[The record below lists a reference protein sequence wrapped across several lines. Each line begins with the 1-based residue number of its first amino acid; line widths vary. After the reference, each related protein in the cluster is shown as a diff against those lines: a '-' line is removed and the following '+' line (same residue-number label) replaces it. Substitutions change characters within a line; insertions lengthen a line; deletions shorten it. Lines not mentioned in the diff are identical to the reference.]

1 MTNYDLRP
9 QINIKGCANGFSNYV
24 AIAKELTAEIIKK
37 NKKNIV
43 LAIETYPG
51 VNHAELEAELFPL
64 LFPNK
69 IILTDEYAYSI
80 EEVQE
85 KIKDTITED
94 RVFGVLSQYTIEQ
107 FFHEESIEK
116 AKNEIKE
123 SVGLVIV
130 YGMGTNVLSDPDIIV
145 YADLPR
151 WEIQCRYRDEN
162 LKNWKTD
169 NAEED
174 RLRKYKRGYF
184 FEWGMADRIKKNIF
198 KNIDY
203 LIDTT
208 IKKQPTMID
217 GDSYRNGLAQVA
229 HRPFRLVPFFDASV
243 WGGQWMKERFNLD
256 PEMENYGWA
265 FDGVPEENS
274 IILNFSGTKIEI
286 PGNNPVFSN
295 PNELLGP
302 KVRSRFGT
310 SFPIRFDFLDTMG
323 GGNLSLQ
330 VHPLIEYAQDTFGIH
345 YTQDESYYIIEATE
359 QSTIYIGVKNDI
371 NKEDLVA
378 DLRKAALGDY
388 TFPDDK
394 YINVLPV
401 KKHDH
406 YSIPAGTIH
415 CGGPDTVV
423 LEISATPNTFTFKL
437 WDWNRVGLDGIPRPV
452 HIDHGAANIL
462 VERDTDFVLKQLASL
477 ADSDFENLSDQDGVK
492 TERTGLHELEF
503 IETHRHWFN
512 ESVVIKT
519 HESVNMLNLVEGTSV
534 VVESL
539 NGEFDSLLINYG
551 ETFIVP
557 ESVKQYKITNSGDVS
572 KKVAVLQAFVRNL

>member
-9 QINIKGCANGFSNYV
+9 QINIKGCANGFSSYA
-24 AIAKELTAEIIKK
+24 AIANELKTEIIKK

-51 VNHAELEAELFPL
+51 VNHAELETYLFPL

-69 IILTDEYAYSI
+69 TILTDEYAYSAG
-80 EEVQE
+80 EVQE

-94 RVFGVLSQYTIEQ
+94 RVLGVLSQYRIEQ

-116 AKNEIKE
+116 AKKEIKDT
-123 SVGLVIV
+123 VGLIIV
-130 YGMGTNVLSDPDIIV
+130 YGIGTTVLSDPDIIV

-162 LKNWKTD
+162 LKNWKTY

-174 RLRKYKRGYF
+174 KLRKYKRGYF
-184 FEWGMADRIKKNIF
+184 FEWGMADRIKKNLF

-203 LIDTT
+203 LLDTT

-217 GDSYRNGLAQVA
+217 GDSYRKGLAQVA
-229 HRPFRLVPFFDASV
+229 HSPFRLVPFFDASV
-243 WGGQWMKERFNLD
+243 WGGQWMKEKFNLD
-256 PEMENYGWA
+256 PKMENYGWA

-295 PNELLGP
+295 PDELLGP

-330 VHPLIEYAQDTFGIH
+330 VHPLVEYAQDIFGIH

-359 QSTIYIGVKNDI
+359 RSTIYIGVKNDI

-388 TFPDDK
+388 TFPDEK

-423 LEISATPNTFTFKL
+423 LEISATPNNFTFKL
-437 WDWNRVGLDGIPRPV
+437 WDWNRLGLDGIPRPV

-512 ESVVIKT
+512 ESVVIET

-557 ESVKQYKITNSGDVS
+557 ESVKQYKIMNAEDINQ
-572 KKVAVLQAFVRNL
+572 KVAVLQAFVRNL

>member
-9 QINIKGCANGFSNYV
+9 QINIKGCANGFSSYV

-51 VNHAELEAELFPL
+51 VNHAELETELFPL

-69 IILTDEYAYSI
+69 VIPTDEYAYSI
-80 EEVQE
+80 GEVQE

-174 RLRKYKRGYF
+174 KLRKYKRGYF

-203 LIDTT
+203 LLDTT

-217 GDSYRNGLAQVA
+217 GDSYRKGLAQVA
-229 HRPFRLVPFFDASV
+229 HSPFRLVPFFDASV

-256 PEMENYGWA
+256 PKMENYGWA

-274 IILNFSGTKIEI
+274 IILNFNGTKIEI

-295 PNELLGP
+295 PDELLGP

-330 VHPLIEYAQDTFGIH
+330 VHPLVEYAQDTFGIH

-359 QSTIYIGVKNDI
+359 RSTIYIGVKDDT
-371 NKEDLVA
+371 NKEELVS
-378 DLRKAALGDY
+378 DLRKAALGNY

-394 YINVLPV
+394 YINILPV

-423 LEISATPNTFTFKL
+423 LEISATPNNFTFKL

-462 VERDTDFVLKQLASL
+462 VERDTDFVLNQLASL

-512 ESVVIKT
+512 KSVVIET
-519 HESVNMLNLVEGTSV
+519 YESVNMLNLVEGNSV

-557 ESVKQYKITNSGDVS
+557 ESVKKYKITNSGDIN

>member
-9 QINIKGCANGFSNYV
+9 QINIKGCANGFSSYA
-24 AIAKELTAEIIKK
+24 AIANELKTEIIKK

-51 VNHAELEAELFPL
+51 VNHAELETYLFPL

-69 IILTDEYAYSI
+69 TIPTDEYAYSVG
-80 EEVQE
+80 EVQE

-94 RVFGVLSQYTIEQ
+94 RVLGVLSQYRIEQ

-116 AKNEIKE
+116 AKKEIKDT
-123 SVGLVIV
+123 VGLIIV
-130 YGMGTNVLSDPDIIV
+130 YGIGTTVLSDPDIIV

-162 LKNWKTD
+162 LKNWKTY

-174 RLRKYKRGYF
+174 KLRKYKRGYF
-184 FEWGMADRIKKNIF
+184 FEWGMADRIKKNLF

-203 LIDTT
+203 LLDTT

-217 GDSYRNGLAQVA
+217 GDSYRKGLAQVA
-229 HRPFRLVPFFDASV
+229 HSPFRLVPFFDASV
-243 WGGQWMKERFNLD
+243 WGGQWMKEKFNLD
-256 PEMENYGWA
+256 PKMENYGWA

-295 PNELLGP
+295 PDELLGP

-330 VHPLIEYAQDTFGIH
+330 VHPLVEYAQDIFGIH

-359 QSTIYIGVKNDI
+359 RSTIYIGVKNDI

-388 TFPDDK
+388 TFPDEK

-423 LEISATPNTFTFKL
+423 LEISATPNNFTFKL
-437 WDWNRVGLDGIPRPV
+437 WDWNRLGLDGIPRPV

-512 ESVVIKT
+512 ESVVIET

-557 ESVKQYKITNSGDVS
+557 ESVKQYKIMNAEDINQ
-572 KKVAVLQAFVRNL
+572 KVAVLQAFVRNL

>member
-1 MTNYDLRP
+1 
-9 QINIKGCANGFSNYV
+9 
-24 AIAKELTAEIIKK
+24 
-37 NKKNIV
+37 
-43 LAIETYPG
+43 
-51 VNHAELEAELFPL
+51 VNHAELEADLFPL

-69 IILTDEYAYSI
+69 IILTDEYAYSVG
-80 EEVQE
+80 EVQE

-116 AKNEIKE
+116 AKKEIKDA
-123 SVGLVIV
+123 VGLVIV

-174 RLRKYKRGYF
+174 KLRKYKRGYF

-203 LIDTT
+203 LLDTT

-217 GDSYRNGLAQVA
+217 GDSYRKGLAQVA
-229 HRPFRLVPFFDASV
+229 HSPFRLVPFFDASV

-295 PNELLGP
+295 PDELLGP

-330 VHPLIEYAQDTFGIH
+330 VHPLVEYAQDTFGIH
-345 YTQDESYYIIEATE
+345 YTQDESYYIFEATE
-359 QSTIYIGVKNDI
+359 RSTIYIGVKNDI
-371 NKEDLVA
+371 NKEEIVA
-378 DLRKAALGDY
+378 DLRKATLGDY
-388 TFPDDK
+388 TFPDEK

-423 LEISATPNTFTFKL
+423 LEISATPNNFTFKL

-462 VERDTDFVLKQLASL
+462 VERDTDFVLTQLASL

-512 ESVVIKT
+512 ESVVIET

-534 VVESL
+534 LVESL
-539 NGEFDSLLINYG
+539 NDEFDSLLINYG

-557 ESVKQYKITNSGDVS
+557 ESVKKYKITNTGDLN
-572 KKVAVLQAFVRNL
+572 KNVAVLQAFVRNL